1 MEIKFPIKLLLA
13 SISARQYNHSYMV
26 LAFFA
31 KSSIKTPASLA
42 VVGFLREDAKL
53 TDTYKGSNRELCYF
67 PPLCYIFAPMTKASW
82 KRG

>member
-13 SISARQYNHSYMV
+13 GINARQYNHSYMV
-26 LAFFA
+26 LAFLQ
-31 KSSIKTPASLA
+31 KTPTSLA
-42 VVGFLREDAKL
+42 VIGFLREDAEL

-67 PPLCYIFAPMTKASW
+67 PPLCYIFAPMAKASR